1 MTFTRLAIATCDGFH
16 VCDHLARSKAYVV
29 LEIHNG
35 EVLSRTVRTR
45 ATTECGNHTTFV
57 DMLTGCDAVI
67 CGGIGE
73 GAAVSLS
80 AAGIAPLVTTQ
91 HLTVAQAVRA
101 WIGGTLVTSGERV
114 CLCSH

>member
-1 MTFTRLAIATCDGFH
+1 MNLTRLAIATSDGIN
-16 VCDHLARSKAYVV
+16 VCPHLARSTSYFV
-29 LEIHNG
+29 LEIENG
-35 EVLSRTVRTR
+35 EVLSRSVRKR
-45 ATTECGNHTTFV
+45 PSENCGNHATFV

-80 AAGIAPLVTTQ
+80 AAGIAPLVIA
-91 HLTVAQAVRA
+91 HPLTMEQALRS
-101 WIGGTLVTSGERV
+101 WIAGTLSTTDARV